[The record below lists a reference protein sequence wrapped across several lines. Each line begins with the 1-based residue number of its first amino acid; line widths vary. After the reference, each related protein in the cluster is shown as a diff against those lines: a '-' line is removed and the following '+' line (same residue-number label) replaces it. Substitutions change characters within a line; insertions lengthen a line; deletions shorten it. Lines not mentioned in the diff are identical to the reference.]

1 LFVAQ
6 KFERDKFMHKLALLI
21 VVALFPSS
29 AFACGG
35 APVCTVVDPTG
46 TPLNVRSGPNGKI
59 LSTLKKG
66 SQVQF
71 LEHKEENGKKWAL
84 ISKYGEDGGWLFADY
99 LKCSGED
106 EYGKI
111 CTVADPTGTPLNI
124 REEPNGAIYGT
135 YDNGVRVRPYDEKT
149 VKGKKWVAVE
159 RLAEDN
165 AAGWVFDP
173 YLKCEEDEG

>member
-1 LFVAQ
+1 MRKVAV
-6 KFERDKFMHKLALLI
+6 FFIAITIPSFAL
-21 VVALFPSS
+21 
-29 AFACGG
+29 ACGG

-46 TPLNVRSGPNGKI
+46 TPLNVRSGPNGKV

-66 SQVQF
+66 AKVQF
-71 LEHKEENGKKWAL
+71 IEHKEKNGKKWAL
-84 ISKYGEDGGWLFADY
+84 ISKYGEDGGWLFAAY
-99 LKCSGED
+99 LKCNGSD

-124 REEPNGAIYGT
+124 REEPNGDIYGT
-135 YDNGVRVRPYDEKT
+135 YENGVRVRPYDEKT

-173 YLKCEEDEG
+173 YLKCEEDEGH